1 MILFKDWQISVRDK
15 LLAMQ
20 FDNLTRELQV
30 VGEIPKD
37 WNWEALVEVNEYFD
51 IIPLPFQPDGSLKVV
66 LTAEQVAINGYYT
79 IQLRG
84 TRGDEVKHTNST
96 WVYVGDSLSG
106 DEHWP
111 EIPSAFTETERSI
124 KAAAKEVE
132 EFASI
137 AKDAANSVED
147 AGESIN
153 QTLFLARTFA
163 ETSQAYAKGGTAF
176 EYDDKTGLPTSQ
188 IDVEGAKFYMEE
200 AKKYAEAA
208 ADGSG
213 FQYKIGLGLK
223 VTEDQTLVVDSA
235 ENFDGDN
242 DRPASAAL
250 VKTQLGNIEAF
261 LATI

>member
-1 MILFKDWQISVRDK
+1 MILFKDWQIAVYEK

-20 FDNLTRELQV
+20 HDNLTRELQV

-37 WNWEALVEVNEYFD
+37 WNWEALVEVKEYFD
-51 IIPLPFQPDGSLKVV
+51 IIPLPFQPDGSLKVT

-84 TRGDEVKHTNST
+84 TRKDEVKHTNTT

-111 EIPSAFTETERSI
+111 EIPSSFSEFEKRILEAVE
-124 KAAAKEVE
+124 KA
-132 EFASI
+132 
-137 AKDAANSVED
+137 
-147 AGESIN
+147 ESAV
-153 QTLFLARTFA
+153 FPY
-163 ETSQAYAKGGTAF
+163 E
-176 EYDDKTGLPTSQ
+176 
-188 IDVEGAKFYMEE
+188 
-200 AKKYAEAA
+200 
-208 ADGSG
+208 
-213 FQYKIGLGLK
+213 IGVGLK
-223 VTEDQTLVVDSA
+223 VTEDQTLEVDSA
-235 ENFDGDN
+235 KDFSGDN

>member
-1 MILFKDWQISVRDK
+1 MILFKDWQIAVYEK

-20 FDNLTRELQV
+20 HDNLTRELQV

-37 WNWEALVEVNEYFD
+37 WNWEALVEVKEYFD
-51 IIPLPFQPDGSLKVV
+51 IIPLPFQPDGSLKVT

-84 TRGDEVKHTNST
+84 TRKDEVKHTNTT

-111 EIPSAFTETERSI
+111 VIPSAFTEFEQKIMDAVER
-124 KAAAKEVE
+124 AE
-132 EFASI
+132 
-137 AKDAANSVED
+137 DAAER
-147 AGESIN
+147 AESP
-153 QTLFLARTFA
+153 
-163 ETSQAYAKGGTAF
+163 EGGGGGS
-176 EYDDKTGLPTSQ
+176 GLP
-188 IDVEGAKFYMEE
+188 
-200 AKKYAEAA
+200 
-208 ADGSG
+208 
-213 FQYKIGLGLK
+213 YKIGLGLK